1 MGFVGLF
8 GILSYH
14 TTPKD
19 IISDEG
25 IWNQMLGICNQIHI
39 IKNLSENFKLTLLF
53 IRRNVDNE
61 NSFQE
66 KFIFSGCRNL
76 TLA

>member
-8 GILSYH
+8 GIRSYR
-14 TTPKD
+14 TTPMD
-19 IISDEG
+19 IISAEG

-66 KFIFSGCRNL
+66 NSSFLGVEI
-76 TLA
+76 